1 MHMGQPDDGGAAARI
16 EQLRRLIEY
25 HNHRYYVLDAPEIA
39 DHEYDALFRELQDLE
54 ASHPELVTPNS
65 PTQRVG
71 APPVESFAPAPHA
84 FPMLSLAN
92 AFDANDLREFDARC
106 KRMLGMGPEAI
117 IEYTVEAKIDGLGIS
132 LTYEQGHFVR
142 GATRGDG
149 TTGEDVSANLRT
161 IRAIPTILPDG
172 LGLPSSFEVRGEVF
186 LSKPEFARINA
197 ERGIE
202 GLPLFANPRNAA
214 AGTIRQLDSS
224 VAARRRLQARF
235 YDIRSDGRIP
245 ASTQLEVVELLR
257 SAHFPTNDPTQMA
270 LGVEEVVRLCG
281 EAEHTHSALDFAVD
295 GMVVKV
301 NSLALQAELGQVS
314 RSPRWAI
321 AYKFPPERART
332 RVLRIVAQVGR
343 TGAVTPVAEMEPVF
357 LDGSTVSRATL
368 HNEDEVRR
376 KDVRI
381 GDFVWIQKAGD
392 IIPEVVEVDVAARS
406 GDEQEFAMPAECP
419 VCGGAVVREEGEA
432 VARCSNPLCVAK
444 LKTGLQHFASR
455 RAMDIDGLGPAIIEQ
470 LVDRGLV
477 RDFADLY
484 QLTHEQLAGLDRM
497 AEKSAANL
505 LAAIEASKRTSLARL
520 VFALGIRHVGEHV
533 ADVLASHMGSL
544 ERLRSA
550 TEDEL
555 SSIHEIGPQ
564 IAASVAGFFADPRA
578 QALLDRLVAAGLTWE
593 EARPTSNME
602 DAFIAGKTFVF
613 TGKLEHMTR
622 EEAEALVRSRGGRA
636 ASSVSAKTH
645 CVVAGP
651 GAGSK
656 LDKAR
661 ELGIEVMSEDEFLS
675 KLGSPPDADNPTG
688 PHQQS
693 LAF

>member
-1 MHMGQPDDGGAAARI
+1 MSQPDDARAAARI
-16 EQLRRLIEY
+16 EELRRLIEY

-54 ASHPELVTPNS
+54 AAHPERVTPNS

-71 APPVESFAPAPHA
+71 APPVESFAQAPHA

-92 AFDANDLREFDARC
+92 AFDADELREFDARC
-106 KRMLGMGPEAI
+106 KRVLGMAAETV

-132 LTYEQGHFVR
+132 LAYAGGHFIR

-161 IRAIPTILPDG
+161 IRSIPMVLPDG
-172 LGLPSSFEVRGEVF
+172 LGLPPSFEVRGEVF
-186 LSKPEFARINA
+186 LSKTEFARINA
-197 ERGIE
+197 EREAE

-214 AGTIRQLDSS
+214 AGTIRQLDSA
-224 VAARRRLQARF
+224 VAASRRLQARF
-235 YDIRSDGRIP
+235 YDIRSDAGIP
-245 ASTQLEVVELLR
+245 ASTQHELVELLR
-257 SAHFPTNDPTQMA
+257 SAHFPTNDPTHVA
-270 LGVEEVVRLCG
+270 EGIGEVVRLCD
-281 EAEHTHSALDFAVD
+281 EAQQTHSALDFAVD
-295 GMVVKV
+295 GMVIKA
-301 NSLALQAELGQVS
+301 NALALQAELGQVS

-381 GDFVWIQKAGD
+381 GDLVWIQKAGD
-392 IIPEVVEVDVAARS
+392 IIPEVVEVDAAART
-406 GDEQEFAMPAECP
+406 GDEEPFAMPTECP
-419 VCGGAVVREEGEA
+419 VCGGPVVREEGEA
-432 VARCSNPLCVAK
+432 VARCTNPLCVAK

-455 RAMDIDGLGPAIIEQ
+455 RAMDIDGLGPAIVEQ

-484 QLTHEQLAGLDRM
+484 ALTQEQLAALDRM

-505 LAAIEASKRTSLARL
+505 VEAIEASKRTSLGRL

-533 ADVLASHMGSL
+533 ADVLASSLGSL
-544 ERLRSA
+544 DRLRSA
-550 TEDEL
+550 TESEL
-555 SSIHEIGPQ
+555 SGIHEIGPQ
-564 IAASVAGFFADPRA
+564 IAASVAAFLADPQA
-578 QALLDRLVAAGLTWE
+578 QALLDRLVAAGLAWDETGPAE
-593 EARPTSNME
+593 RVD
-602 DAFIAGKTFVF
+602 DAFIAGRAFVF
-613 TGKLEHMTR
+613 TGKLERMTR
-622 EEAEALVRSRGGRA
+622 EEAEGLVRSRGGRA

-661 ELGIEVMSEDEFLS
+661 ELGIEVLTEDEFLS
-675 KLGSPPDADNPTG
+675 KLGSPPEASCPTG
-688 PHQQS
+688 PAQQS
-693 LAF
+693 LPL